1 MSEGSP
7 GQATEPFKP
16 PPGLLAV
23 FAAAYNGLLH
33 TVSAQRNMKVHW
45 ISGFMVMLVGM
56 ALELDL
62 TARAALFF
70 AVFLI
75 LFAEILNSALEAFV
89 DLHIKQ
95 YHYQAKLAKDASAA
109 GVLVLAVAV
118 VVLFAD
124 ILWHNWATVTRSGV
138 DIIRT
143 LVCGLPSVFAM
154 IVLLFARTTKVAQ
167 LALLA
172 GMVGLLS
179 VLIWY
184 SRDHFFSVAAL
195 LFVWVSLHAR
205 WRFPEGVR

>member
-1 MSEGSP
+1 MTEGSP
-7 GQATEPFKP
+7 EHSAPFEPP
-16 PPGLLAV
+16 RGLVAV
-23 FAAAYNGLLH
+23 FSAAYNGLLH
-33 TVSAQRNMKVHW
+33 TASAQRNMKIHW
-45 ISGFMVMLVGM
+45 IAGYMVMLVGM

-124 ILWHNWATVTRSGV
+124 ILSHNWTTVMTSGKPIV
-138 DIIRT
+138 RT

-154 IVLLFARTTKVAQ
+154 GVVLFTQMKKWAHLV
-167 LALLA
+167 LGA
-172 GMVGLLS
+172 GMFGLLS
-179 VLIWY
+179 VLVFF
-184 SRDHFFSVAAL
+184 SKDHFFSLAAV
-195 LFVWVSLHAR
+195 LFLWVSLHAR
-205 WRFPEGVR
+205 LRYPDGVR

>member
-1 MSEGSP
+1 MTEGSP
-7 GQATEPFKP
+7 TEPFKP
-16 PPGLLAV
+16 PPGLGAI

-62 TARAALFF
+62 SARAALFF

-89 DLHIKQ
+89 DLHVKQ

-109 GVLVLAVAV
+109 GVLILAVAV

-124 ILWHNWATVTRSGV
+124 ILSYNWATVSRSGDNIV
-138 DIIRT
+138 RT
-143 LVCGLPSVFAM
+143 LVCGLPSIFAM
-154 IVLLFARTTKVAQ
+154 ILLLFTRASKAAQ
-167 LALLA
+167 ACLALGMAALLA
-172 GMVGLLS
+172 
-179 VLIWY
+179 VLIR
-184 SRDHFFSVAAL
+184 SSHDHFFSLSAS
-195 LFVWVSLHAR
+195 LFLWVSFHAR
-205 WRFPEGVR
+205 RRYPEGVR